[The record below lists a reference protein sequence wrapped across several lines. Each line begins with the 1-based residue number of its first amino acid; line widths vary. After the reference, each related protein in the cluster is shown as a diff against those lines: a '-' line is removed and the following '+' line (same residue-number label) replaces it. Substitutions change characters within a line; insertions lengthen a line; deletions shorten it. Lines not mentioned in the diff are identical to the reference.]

1 MKGLL
6 NYRKELPGKDNV
18 MKKLNVAIFFG
29 GCSSEYGVSL
39 ESASAVISSM
49 NRERYVPV
57 PVGITREGKWFYF
70 SGDTEKIKDDT
81 WCNPQDCVPAV
92 LSPEREE
99 HKLLIMKDGRVDFIR
114 IDAVFPVLHGKN
126 GEDGT
131 IQGLIELAGIP
142 LVGCGVLASA
152 VCMDKDRAHRLAQAA
167 GIRVPR
173 AVVLES
179 GMRSTGK
186 DGFLMANEKE
196 ILRRRAADFACE
208 IGYPLYVKPV
218 KAGSSYGVTRVQ
230 KPEELPAAVSL
241 AFQYDN
247 QVIVEENIEG
257 FEVGCAV
264 MGNEILTVG
273 EVDEI
278 ELSGGFFD
286 FTEKYTL
293 KTSAIHVPARI
304 SSEIAEEIKETGKII
319 YKALGCYGF
328 ARVDMFLT
336 PDGEIVFNEVN
347 TIPGFTE
354 HSRFPGMMKA
364 AGYSFAEIL
373 ENIIGLAVGL

>member
-1 MKGLL
+1 
-6 NYRKELPGKDNV
+6 
-18 MKKLNVAIFFG
+18 MKKLNVAVFFG

-39 ESASAVISSM
+39 ESASAVISNL
-49 NRERYVPV
+49 NRDRYVPV
-57 PVGITREGKWFYF
+57 PVGISREGEWFWF
-70 SGDTEKIKDDT
+70 SGDIEKIKDDT
-81 WCNPQDCVPAV
+81 WCNQEDCVPAV
-92 LSPEREE
+92 LSPERKE
-99 HKLLIMKDGRVDFIR
+99 HKLLLMKEEEVDFIQ
-114 IDAVFPVLHGKN
+114 IDAAFPVLHGKN

-131 IQGLIELAGIP
+131 IQGMIELAGIP

-167 GIRVPR
+167 GIRVPG
-173 AVVLES
+173 AVVLE
-179 GMRSTGK
+179 RETK
-186 DGFLMANEKE
+186 NTEKGGSLE
-196 ILRRRAADFACE
+196 EDEEEYLQKRAADFAYE

-230 KPEELPAAVSL
+230 KPEELPAAVGL
-241 AFQYDN
+241 AFQYDDR
-247 QVIVEENIEG
+247 VIIEENIEG

-264 MGNEILTVG
+264 MGNGPLTVG

-304 SSEIAEEIKETGKII
+304 SRQKAQEIKETGKII
-319 YKALGCYGF
+319 YKALGCSGF

-336 PDGEIVFNEVN
+336 PAGEIVFNEVN

-364 AGYSFAEIL
+364 AGYSFMEIL
-373 ENIIGLAVGL
+373 ENIIGLAVGS